1 MSGKFAMF
9 GQILWRHLQL
19 PAAMIV
25 IAAAFQGSADSTRA
39 AAPAAGQESKAK
51 AEPRP
56 SQKAV
61 LAEVTVVKRDV
72 AYGED
77 EKQRLDVYSP
87 QGSKEAPVVVFVHG
101 GEWTKG
107 DKSEVS
113 YKPKFLNENGI
124 VFVSVNYRLAPAATH
139 PAQISD
145 LAAAVR
151 WVRDH
156 AAECGASPDKIV
168 PMGHSAGCHLVTL
181 LALDPRYLAGVKLRP
196 NQLRGVV
203 AWSGGAYDLVQ
214 KVADG
219 GTYAPYIRQA
229 FGQSPSA
236 WRDASPVAHVGDARP
251 LPPFLFVSVE
261 RGNASHKAA
270 ERLAGLIRDAHG
282 RADCAL
288 LEGRSHFTANHLLG
302 APGDTTGQQ
311 LLEFLRAV
319 RR

>member
-1 MSGKFAMF
+1 
-9 GQILWRHLQL
+9 
-19 PAAMIV
+19 MII

-39 AAPAAGQESKAK
+39 AAPPAGQESKAK

-61 LAEVTVVKRDV
+61 LVEATVLKRDM

-139 PAQISD
+139 PAQIND

-168 PMGHSAGCHLVTL
+168 LMGHSAGCHLVTL

-196 NQLRGVV
+196 NQLARGRCLERRGLRPGPEGRGRWHVRSLHTAGV
-203 AWSGGAYDLVQ
+203 
-214 KVADG
+214 
-219 GTYAPYIRQA
+219 R
-229 FGQSPSA
+229 
-236 WRDASPVAHVGDARP
+236 PVAV
-251 LPPFLFVSVE
+251 
-261 RGNASHKAA
+261 
-270 ERLAGLIRDAHG
+270 RLAGRVAG
-282 RADCAL
+282 RAC
-288 LEGRSHFTANHLLG
+288 GRRPPPTSFPVRFRGTRQRLPQGRG
-302 APGDTTGQQ
+302 ASGRLDPGRQRPSGFSTPGKP
-311 LLEFLRAV
+311 EPFYGEPSS
-319 RR
+319 RRSGGHHRRPAS